1 MDIKQLKYFLTIA
14 EEEQITSAAKK
25 LNMSQPPLSYQLKTL
40 EDELGVRL
48 VDRGSKKI
56 HLTDAGQVLRNRAEQ
71 IVELTEVTYKELRD
85 LSKGMQGTLSIGTVS
100 SSGPTLFDKRLKIF
114 HDVYP
119 LVNFE
124 IYEGN
129 TYKIIEYLH
138 RGLIQIGI
146 VRTPFNMDGFNY
158 ILADPEPMVA
168 VMSESLDWD
177 NKNEKISLLEL
188 KDKPLIV
195 YRRFEALIKERCES
209 AGFEPKFF
217 CKNDDA
223 RTTLLWAASGLG
235 IGIVPY
241 SAINL
246 VPNNNLKLKIIDD
259 SFLKSQIAAIWLK
272 DKYISTSAKHFLDI
286 FRG

>member
-40 EDELGVRL
+40 EDELGVKL
-48 VDRGSKKI
+48 VERGSKKI

-71 IVELTEVTYKELRD
+71 IVELTEVTYKELKD
-85 LSKGMQGTLSIGTVS
+85 LSKGFQGTLSIGTVS

-138 RGLIQIGI
+138 NGLIQIGI

-168 VMSESLDWD
+168 VMSEALNWD
-177 NKNEKISLLEL
+177 DKNEKISLLEL

-195 YRRFEALIKERCES
+195 YRRFEALIKDRCTK

-246 VPNNNLKLKIIDD
+246 VPNSNLKLKIIND
-259 SFLKSQIAAIWLK
+259 SFLESQIAAIWIK

>member
-40 EDELGVRL
+40 EDELGVKL

-138 RGLIQIGI
+138 NGLIQIGI

-168 VMSESLDWD
+168 VMSEALDWD

-195 YRRFEALIKERCES
+195 YRRFEALIKERCECT
-209 AGFEPKFF
+209 GFEPKFF

-246 VPNNNLKLKIIDD
+246 VPNNNLKLKIIED
-259 SFLKSQIAAIWLK
+259 SFLKSQIAAIWIK